1 MLFRSEPEA
10 DPEPS
15 EPRLL
20 SSAVAQIKQATGID
34 FSEYKESTL
43 RRQLQRRMA
52 IRGLR
57 DLEDYLP
64 LLAADAAEG
73 QALVHSLLV
82 TVTQFFRN
90 PDAFVALAKP
100 LQPLVAARPAGERL
114 RVWVPGCATGEEV
127 YSIAMTVSE
136 AMGHPADLAQRLK
149 VFATDLDEQSLA
161 VGRRAVYPLS
171 AAKTIPAH
179 LLQRV
184 GIVREHEFEISKD
197 LRACALFAKIGRAH
211 V

>member
-1 MLFRSEPEA
+1 MLASRLVHGFPSPAEA
-10 DPEPS
+10 WRVY
-15 EPRLL
+15 RL
-20 SSAVAQIKQATGID
+20 TDG
-34 FSEYKESTL
+34 
-43 RRQLQRRMA
+43 
-52 IRGLR
+52 RGLPHPVL
-57 DLEDYLP
+57 DELFESLDAAHEAALNWIEQQS

-136 AMGHPADLAQRLK
+136 AMGHPARS
-149 VFATDLDEQSLA
+149 E
-161 VGRRAVYPLS
+161 
-171 AAKTIPAH
+171 
-179 LLQRV
+179 
-184 GIVREHEFEISKD
+184 EHTSE
-197 LRACALFAKIGRAH
+197 L
-211 V
+211 